1 MSIEADASN
10 HRVTNAI
17 LGEQIKEV
25 IRRLEGIEKQLEK
38 VDEKQ
43 DANRERIT
51 RLEGKSQNWDIANSV
66 AATIATVIAFFMGQR

>member
-25 IRRLEGIEKQLEK
+25 VRRLESIEKKLASMDDK
-38 VDEKQ
+38 LDT
-43 DANRERIT
+43 NRERIIK
-51 RLEGKSQNWDIANSV
+51 LESKSQNWDIANTLGVIGAAIV
-66 AATIATVIAFFMGQR
+66 AYFTGQR